1 MRMTLRRAE
10 QIATRLRNEGTREVS
25 VGDYWSPWFENYQ
38 RALFVPLNKISI
50 SLTIL
55 SFTFLWMEQQ
65 VIAFSGRVSSHYPT
79 AGNRKESNSGTSGWK
94 SHIVDRLD
102 EAVCPAEL
110 SGPHIIAP
118 CPDKVVSSSPCSHYC
133 P

>member
-25 VGDYWSPWFENYQ
+25 AGDYWSPWFENYQ

-55 SFTFLWMEQQ
+55 SFTFL
-65 VIAFSGRVSSHYPT
+65 
-79 AGNRKESNSGTSGWK
+79 
-94 SHIVDRLD
+94 
-102 EAVCPAEL
+102 
-110 SGPHIIAP
+110 
-118 CPDKVVSSSPCSHYC
+118 
-133 P
+133 